1 MIVHAVKDFRERMDR
16 KETAT
21 SVPAQVDIAENQGK
35 DCNETA
41 TASPLK
47 NIRRRL
53 SEGIT
58 KVFKVRF

>member
-1 MIVHAVKDFRERMDR
+1 MDR
-16 KETAT
+16 EETAT

-41 TASPLK
+41 TASSLK